1 MLAGCAS
8 LGLAQSSM
16 EREPNGFHLY
26 SVAASLGYASGAN
39 DFLPVRVGIAESDL
53 MGIISTSV
61 GYSRSSQGTGLALVY
76 TPSYVRTRQ
85 SLLRAIS
92 QNLSLN
98 AHSRLGEKWRVFFS
112 ASALETSLD
121 QLLLSPTGLGQVAGA
136 PGTAQDLS
144 GTLLGNDTGNGQL
157 QSLVSGTSLTDSL
170 SRGLVYGDRLLTASA
185 HTGFSYN
192 YSTRLSVSFILGAAH
207 AQSRMDPDRAAAT
220 RREALI
226 PRSSAGE
233 GGVSIGYALSPRTRI
248 GVEGSTVRVFAG
260 LSDYYI
266 TRTTG
271 SIGRQFTP
279 HWFGNVHVGQG
290 FITRLHQ
297 IQPYT
302 SKPSLSLSSTAGYI
316 YGSHTFLGAFSR
328 MVGDLYGFGAA
339 STDGVSGVW
348 DWRKPR
354 SHWGLN
360 LSAGREQIRRTIQ
373 IVSWQAAA
381 GLSCQTSRETMV
393 TFVFGYLSSTGLPLT
408 EQQTLSGWTGRMSFV
423 WTPRGRWATVS
434 R

>member
-98 AHSRLGEKWRVFFS
+98 AHSRLGEKSRVFFS

-157 QSLVSGTSLTDSL
+157 QSLVSGISLTDSL
-170 SRGLVYGDRLLTASA
+170 ARGLVYGDRLFTASA
-185 HTGFSYN
+185 HAGLSYN
-192 YSTRLSVSFILGAAH
+192 YSTRLSLTLTLGANH
-207 AQSRMDPDRAAAT
+207 AQSRMDSDRAAST
-220 RREALI
+220 RR
-226 PRSSAGE
+226 RSAD
-233 GGVSIGYALSPRTRI
+233 
-248 GVEGSTVRVFAG
+248 ST
-260 LSDYYI
+260 
-266 TRTTG
+266 
-271 SIGRQFTP
+271 
-279 HWFGNVHVGQG
+279 
-290 FITRLHQ
+290 
-297 IQPYT
+297 
-302 SKPSLSLSSTAGYI
+302 
-316 YGSHTFLGAFSR
+316 
-328 MVGDLYGFGAA
+328 
-339 STDGVSGVW
+339 
-348 DWRKPR
+348 
-354 SHWGLN
+354 
-360 LSAGREQIRRTIQ
+360 
-373 IVSWQAAA
+373 
-381 GLSCQTSRETMV
+381 
-393 TFVFGYLSSTGLPLT
+393 
-408 EQQTLSGWTGRMSFV
+408 
-423 WTPRGRWATVS
+423 
-434 R
+434 